1 MPSGRFWCG
10 LLAQVH
16 VLALSLGILAVQ
28 PASATPILDHGDR
41 SPADTTFTYNFAVNG
56 SYEVDR
62 DPKITGSFILIVDAL
77 HPSKDKITS
86 IDIKTGFGEFS
97 TIASQGTLSLPHD
110 SNDYLIVLKNGNY
123 TFDLVLDGWSDIL
136 KGKPGTIDD
145 DSFFLRNGCRECGKI
160 GSEFQGSVI
169 DPPVTAIPELSTWI
183 LLLLGFA
190 GVGFVAFRRRESL
203 ACRPALIG

>member
-1 MPSGRFWCG
+1 MSLGRVWSGLF
-10 LLAQVH
+10 AQIH
-16 VLALSLGILAVQ
+16 ILALSLGLMAVL
-28 PASATPILDHGDR
+28 PASATPILDHGNQ
-41 SPADTTFTYNFAVNG
+41 SPDTTFTYNFAVNG

-62 DPKITGSFILIVDAL
+62 DPKITGSFTLFVDAL
-77 HPSKDKITS
+77 HPIKDKVTS

-97 TIASQGTLSLPHD
+97 TIVSQGTLSLPHD
-110 SNDYLIVLKNGNY
+110 SNDYLIVLRNGKY

-145 DSFFLRNGCRECGKI
+145 DSFFLRNRCRECGKI

-169 DPPVTAIPELSTWI
+169 DPPVPAIPEPSTWM

-190 GVGFVAFRRRESL
+190 GVGFIAFRRRGSF
-203 ACRPALIG
+203 ARRPALIG